1 MLILEFVV
9 YFGCDFEAKVI
20 FQPKTVGLKEVNPR
34 EKMLWAE
41 WKRQLNIKLANQE
54 KGHLQ
59 WKNKLKT
66 TMHNVVIAM
75 HRRFFFKFYSNCKLK
90 NSKKHVCKVVVSA
103 LQTTLLGFIT
113 FYSFISP
120 LSFLLR
126 KHKKLI
132 FLKQDI
138 HMSLVDTLWGCYH
151 FTKTF
156 SLFYQIFANGLSFI
170 VRVKYLY

>member
-1 MLILEFVV
+1 MIMRSWVQFPEELIFLLLILEFVV

-20 FQPKTVGLKEVNPR
+20 FQLKTAGVQEENPR

-103 LQTTLLGFIT
+103 LQTTLLGHENIVSLLIAFQT
-113 FYSFISP
+113 FDQKHFFYFFRV
-120 LSFLLR
+120 LKVLR
-126 KHKKLI
+126 
-132 FLKQDI
+132 
-138 HMSLVDTLWGCYH
+138 
-151 FTKTF
+151 
-156 SLFYQIFANGLSFI
+156 LF
-170 VRVKYLY
+170 